1 MLSNVQFLWLTRQQ
15 EACIYQQGGN
25 TSHAPLIPVSF
36 PGKQVTDTAFSQRR
50 KSVQYTW
57 GLRLMEADLSNGQ
70 ERTTLLQMM
79 AL

>member
-1 MLSNVQFLWLTRQQ
+1 MQ
-15 EACIYQQGGN
+15 C
-25 TSHAPLIPVSF
+25 
-36 PGKQVTDTAFSQRR
+36 
-50 KSVQYTW
+50 TW